1 MTKIGMRIPPKIGAL
16 GIEETA
22 KWAASIGLD
31 VVDVPKYN
39 LEVKGA
45 LEKYGLEV
53 GSIDGVGAVGST
65 KLLSKNEAD
74 RLESVTALTRQIT
87 EVSEIGGK
95 IIFICLVPEDLNQSR
110 ADSFDIWKE
119 TFPDLVKHAE
129 NHDVYF
135 AIEGW
140 PGPAPT
146 HPTIGCTPEMWR
158 AMCEAIPSKHFGI
171 NYDPSHLVRLRI
183 DYLRALE
190 EFGERITYC
199 HGKDTEIIPEE
210 VYDSGTLPATFG
222 ANYSF
227 SEGGWRYT
235 IPGQGTVDW
244 GKVAVRLE
252 RFGYKG
258 NIGIELED
266 HRFWGTLEAEQKGI
280 TKAKEHLQLFFK

>member
-1 MTKIGMRIPPKIGAL
+1 MKIGMRIPPKMGAL
-16 GIEETA
+16 GIEKVAE
-22 KWAASIGLD
+22 WASSTGLEIL
-31 VVDVPKYN
+31 DVPKYDQ
-39 LEVKGA
+39 EVKQA
-45 LEKYGLEV
+45 LETYNLEV
-53 GSIDGVGAVGST
+53 GSIDGVGAVGAT
-65 KLLSKNEAD
+65 KLLSKNDEEREEAV
-74 RLESVTALTRQIT
+74 SALKQQIAD
-87 EVSEIGGK
+87 VSLLGGK
-95 IIFICLVPEDLNQSR
+95 TLFICLVPEDRMQSR

-119 TFPDLVKHAE
+119 TFPDLVAHAE

-135 AIEGW
+135 ALEGW

-199 HGKDTEIIPEE
+199 HGKDTEMLQEE
-210 VYDSGTLPATFG
+210 LYESGTLPATFG
-222 ANYSF
+222 AHYGF
-227 SEGGWRYT
+227 SEGSWRYT

-252 RFGYKG
+252 RFGYTG

-266 HRFWGTLEAEQKGI
+266 HRFWGTLEAEQTGI
-280 TKAKEHLQLFFK
+280 RKAKEHLQVYFK